1 MKLKEF
7 LVESAL
13 IEVRAHIR
21 DNLFENINDYLSLTL
36 AKLNNKKPQDL
47 FKAGSPDEI
56 NLDHLAMIIAGLKV
70 VANPDFRAGLTKQD
84 IGINPNDAKDLFNLL
99 NQVDKQGK
107 DQGAVINVFKAVCK
121 LAPQGLKNERA
132 KLDIFKTGDDAER
145 KHEAQELQKLVVK
158 VGQMFNKIRTAAN
171 STRGVDIPTLGDM

>member
-13 IEVRAHIR
+13 VEAKAYIR
-21 DNLFENINDYLSLTL
+21 DNLFENVNDYLSLTL
-36 AKLNNKKPQDL
+36 TKINNKKPQDL
-47 FKAGSPDEI
+47 FKAGPDMLD
-56 NLDHLAMIIAGLKV
+56 LDHLAMIITGLKIV
-70 VANPDFRAGLTKQD
+70 SNPDYRAGLTKQD
-84 IGINPNDAKDLFNLL
+84 VGINPNDAKELFNLL

-107 DQGAVINVFKAVCK
+107 DQSSVMNVFKALCK
-121 LAPQGLKNERA
+121 LAPQGLKNERT